1 MSVEKEV
8 WLMIFTYDVLKDV
21 ISTGKPIIINEQSQI
36 QKLMADKIAAI
47 KFVSKIKNE
56 HEYYCFLE
64 LNPGKGIVFSSDGN
78 TFDGFSV
85 FQIPLSEFYFDVD
98 VDKGVIGIEDGVG
111 NETDFLDLFTGP
123 SIGEFS
129 RKYHHASDEE
139 IMHGT
144 TYEMT
149 DRYLG
154 DYLGFEGEDAQKL
167 NLTLLRFLMAV
178 YFDQNPASKP
188 VK

>member
-1 MSVEKEV
+1 ME
-8 WLMIFTYDVLKDV
+8 LK
-21 ISTGKPIIINEQSQI
+21 T
-36 QKLMADKIAAI
+36 A
-47 KFVSKIKNE
+47 
-56 HEYYCFLE
+56 C
-64 LNPGKGIVFSSDGN
+64 
-78 TFDGFSV
+78 
-85 FQIPLSEFYFDVD
+85 
-98 VDKGVIGIEDGVG
+98 G